1 MRSLSVHFSRI
12 ADAPPVRPPD
22 DAVLAGSTMPA
33 DGTTMLSPEDRADMA
48 VEGRLLEVSGR
59 FEDDLRERVT
69 RLLLASAEAILKLA
83 DLDLVRHEADEEQ
96 GGHTLALWEELAPV
110 MGATVGHVN
119 DLIAQAS
126 EQFPP
131 PPEKDPVDNLDDAFG
146 PSAAQEEVDEGPL
159 STEMEIAK
167 LVAAVCGGMRR
178 DVAHL
183 GERLRN
189 PQVVSDPWMLI
200 SDLLEFRG
208 RVRAGLGELIYQVSS
223 FVAEVDRQ
231 DVVPGYAA
239 DLANGL
245 IVRQATS
252 NLAFLFRGHTK
263 RIGASNDERVIP
275 ALQDALKDLHAYSR
289 TRALP
294 SLRTSD
300 KRIFLETRA
309 TLYRLL
315 KASPVRSRDIKNAVE
330 NLARFLDSMS
340 VVSRRENLRLHD
352 RAQLANAGRHLEAAQ
367 FNLATPDV
375 ARAELVDAVHA
386 ASRLYGRDVQLD
398 AYLRAQRH
406 FPADWLHDPEIA
418 IEIERF
424 GALLAGIAPP

>member
-1 MRSLSVHFSRI
+1 
-12 ADAPPVRPPD
+12 
-22 DAVLAGSTMPA
+22 MPA

-48 VEGRLLEVSGR
+48 VEGRLLEVAGR

-83 DLDLVRHEADEEQ
+83 DVDLVRHEADEEQ

-110 MGATVGHVN
+110 MSTTVQSVN
-119 DLIAQAS
+119 ELIASHSA
-126 EQFPP
+126 EFPP
-131 PPEKDPVDNLDDAFG
+131 PPEKDALDNLDDAFG
-146 PSAAQEEVDEGPL
+146 PAKADDEPVDEGPL
-159 STEMEIAK
+159 DTETEIAK
-167 LVAAVCGGMRR
+167 LVAAVCTGMRR

-208 RVRAGLGELIYQVSS
+208 RVRAGLGELIFQVCS

-231 DVVPGYAA
+231 DVVPGYLG
-239 DLANGL
+239 DLESGL

-263 RIGASNDERVIP
+263 RIGAANDERIIP
-275 ALQDALKDLHAYSR
+275 ALQDALKDLHAFSR

-294 SLRTSD
+294 ALRTSD

-309 TLYRLL
+309 TLYRLM
-315 KASPVRSRDIKNAVE
+315 KVSPPRSRDIKNAVE

-340 VVSRRENLRLHD
+340 VVSRRENLRLQD
-352 RAQLANAGRHLEAAQ
+352 RAQLAKAGRHLEAAQ
-367 FNLATPDV
+367 FNLSTPET
-375 ARAELVDAVHA
+375 ARAELVDAVRA
-386 ASRLYGRDVQLD
+386 ASALYGRDVQLD

-406 FPADWLHDPEIA
+406 FPTDWLHDPEIA

>member
-1 MRSLSVHFSRI
+1 MKMRPDTQSILSH
-12 ADAPPVRPPD
+12 
-22 DAVLAGSTMPA
+22 
-33 DGTTMLSPEDRADMA
+33 EDKADMA
-48 VEGRLLEVSGR
+48 VEGRILEVAQR
-59 FEDDLRERVT
+59 FDGDLRERVT
-69 RLLLASAEAILKLA
+69 RLLLSSAEAILKLA

-110 MGATVGHVN
+110 MSATVQHVN
-119 DLIAQAS
+119 ELIASQAD
-126 EQFPP
+126 EFPP
-131 PPEKDPVDNLDDAFG
+131 PPEKDALDNLDDAFG
-146 PSAAQEEVDEGPL
+146 PAKPTETTGELEPL
-159 STEMEIAK
+159 NTETEIAS
-167 LVAAVCGGMRR
+167 LVAAVASGMRH

-208 RVRAGLGELIYQVSS
+208 RVRAGLGELIYQVAS

-239 DLANGL
+239 DLESGL

-263 RIGASNDERVIP
+263 RIGAANDDRIIG

-294 SLRTSD
+294 ALRTSD

-309 TLYRLL
+309 TLYKLM
-315 KASPVRSRDIKNAVE
+315 KTQPPKSRDIKNAVE

-352 RAQLANAGRHLEAAQ
+352 RAQLAKAGRHLEAAQ
-367 FNLATPDV
+367 FNLSTPEV

-386 ASRLYGRDVQLD
+386 AAALYGRDVQLD